1 MGVFFYGIPQMETT
15 KMQSEDVGTQF
26 AEKTTSLKFVFCGEW
41 RKVIFPIEEL
51 LVWETLIFWAK
62 PLVM

>member
-1 MGVFFYGIPQMETT
+1 METT